1 MTYEN
6 RWYFIFAIK
15 SLHESDT
22 AEKHQLKSGE
32 QGIHGVSP
40 EEEKVACGG
49 KDLQKKESFKH
60 GMRE

>member
-6 RWYFIFAIK
+6 YK

-32 QGIHGVSP
+32 QGKKK
-40 EEEKVACGG
+40 EEKVACSG

-60 GMRE
+60 GVRE